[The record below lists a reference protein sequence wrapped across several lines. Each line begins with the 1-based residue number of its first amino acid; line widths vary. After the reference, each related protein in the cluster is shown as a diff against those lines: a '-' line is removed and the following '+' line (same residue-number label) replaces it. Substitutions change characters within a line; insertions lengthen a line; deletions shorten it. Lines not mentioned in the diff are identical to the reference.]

1 MRFSRTLISLVA
13 CAVVLWAAGATVA
26 AGDESLQ
33 TAYASILKGDY
44 AAGRAVIGHLL
55 RANDSPAQ
63 VARVER
69 WLDAFEKIASSR
81 QDLRRKTFDW
91 NVKESREQ
99 LEKGEVYLALSFAA
113 QAVAYAAD
121 KDAFARSDLVRELRP
136 RAMKE
141 AETFSK
147 RQRWTK
153 AHSYYILLER
163 LNEEDKEVKELRERA
178 ARHARLEILYDNKE
192 DVERRL
198 KDVTID
204 LMVRSLN
211 LINDNYYT
219 EPDFKK
225 MAQGA
230 IDNLIA
236 LCTTTRL
243 YEGLDAAPQ
252 FNGVADPVAREY
264 FVGALQKEKQQ
275 IERAAG
281 YSHKDVL
288 RLFNRVARA
297 NAESVS
303 LPKELLIVEFM
314 EGAVD
319 ELDDFTS
326 IVWPADAAEFD
337 KMMVGNFVGVG
348 IQLGIDETTDRLKVI
363 TPLENSP
370 ALEAGVQPGDLI
382 IRVDGESTR
391 GWSTEKAVREITGP
405 EGTKVTLTMYRTG
418 VGEIDFPLI
427 RRKIELTS
435 IRGVQRME
443 GKDAGWDFM
452 ADKEAGI
459 AYIRLTN
466 FNPDSEKELLAAL
479 RRARGQGMR
488 GLILDLRNNPG
499 GLLDIA
505 VQTVSNFLERG
516 EVVETRGRREA
527 PQKLMVTGHA
537 VYPDLPL
544 VILVNAHSASAS
556 EILSGAL
563 KDHRRALLMGDRTFG
578 KGSVQRVYG
587 LDRSMFSF
595 GRPSARARLK
605 LTTALYYLPNGESPH
620 KKPDAKKWGVDP
632 DCKVKLTPKEFVKVL
647 EMQGRAFV
655 IHNGDDEQKVDQEKR
670 EKELAALK
678 DDGDDQDDED
688 DEPLLSDEDVKLLRA
703 DPYEAPDVDPQLET
717 ALLHLRVKLAANL
730 PWPQI
735 AARAAGDAKSKQ

>member
-1 MRFSRTLISLVA
+1 MRFSRTLILLVA
-13 CAVVLWAAGATVA
+13 CASCLVASTPAVAGG
-26 AGDESLQ
+26 GDSLQ
-33 TAYASILKGDY
+33 DAYVAILKGDY
-44 AAGRAVIGHLL
+44 QAGHAAITRLL
-55 RANDSPAQ
+55 ADNHSPAQ
-63 VARVER
+63 AARVEN
-69 WLDAFEKIASSR
+69 WLDAFEKIANSR
-81 QDLRRKTFDW
+81 QDLKKKTFDW
-91 NVKESREQ
+91 NVEQSRKQ
-99 LEKGEVYLALSFAA
+99 LAEGRVYLSLSFAS

-121 KDAFARSDLVRELRP
+121 KQAFAESDLVKQLRP
-136 RAMKE
+136 RALAE
-141 AETFSK
+141 AEEFSK
-147 RQRWTK
+147 KQRWTK

-163 LNEEDKEVKELRERA
+163 INENDKEVKELRERA

-192 DVERRL
+192 DVDRRL
-198 KDVTID
+198 KDVTLD

-225 MAQGA
+225 MALGA
-230 IDNLIA
+230 IDNLTA

-252 FNGVADPVAREY
+252 FNGVADSVAREF
-264 FVGALQKEKQQ
+264 FVSALRKERNRVEK
-275 IERAAG
+275 AG
-281 YSHKDVL
+281 GFSHKDVL
-288 RLFNRVARA
+288 RLFNRIAKA
-297 NAESVS
+297 NFESVS
-303 LPKELLIVEFM
+303 LPRELLIVEFM
-314 EGAVD
+314 EGAID
-319 ELDDFTS
+319 KLDDFTS

-348 IQLGIDETTDRLKVI
+348 IQLGIDETTDRLKVM

-405 EGTKVTLTMYRTG
+405 AGTKVTLTMYRPG
-418 VGEIDFPLI
+418 VGEIDFPLV

-435 IRGVQRME
+435 IRGVRRTG

-452 ADKEAGI
+452 ADKQDGI

-479 RRARGQGMR
+479 GRARRQGMR

-505 VQTVSNFLERG
+505 VQTVSNFLEHG

-537 VYPDLPL
+537 LYPDLPL

-595 GRPSARARLK
+595 GRSGSRARLK

-655 IHNGDDEQKVDQEKR
+655 IHNGDKKQKVDKEKQ

-678 DDGDDQDDED
+678 DDGKDDNGDDD
-688 DEPLLSDEDVKLLRA
+688 TPLLSDEDVKLLRS

-717 ALLHLRVKLAANL
+717 ALLHLRVKLAANM

-735 AARAAGDAKSKQ
+735 AARAAAGSSEQ